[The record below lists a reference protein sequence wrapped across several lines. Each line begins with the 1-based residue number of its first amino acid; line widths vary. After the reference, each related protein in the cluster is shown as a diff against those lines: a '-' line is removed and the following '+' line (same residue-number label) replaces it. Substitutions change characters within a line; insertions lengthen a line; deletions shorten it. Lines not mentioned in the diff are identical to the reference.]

1 MTPDRPFIDCARG
14 VDSIHSG
21 ILLFG
26 YSILLSL
33 FMAGVMFL
41 NG

>member
-1 MTPDRPFIDCARG
+1 MGTERSFRESVRG